1 MKVISIVIPVYNE
14 EKTILQILKRV
25 EDVKLPSDLQ
35 KEIII
40 VDDGSTDK
48 TPILLKNLDTRKYRI
63 FLMPQ
68 NRGKGFAIR
77 QGFSI
82 ASGDIVL
89 IQDADLE
96 YDPND
101 YPTLLQPILENK
113 ADVVFS
119 SRFIGGEVHRVL
131 YFWHYLGNRFLTFL
145 SNIFTNL
152 NLSDMESGYKVF
164 RKEVLDSFKN
174 KLKSERFGIEP
185 ELVARVTKGNWRIYE
200 VGISYSGRTYKEGKK
215 INWKDGIAA
224 IWHIIRFNLFS

>member
-48 TPILLKNLDTRKYRI
+48 TAKLLGSLDREKYRI

-131 YFWHYLGNRFLTFL
+131 YFWHYLGNKFLTFL

-152 NLSDMESGYKVF
+152 NLSDMESGYKIF
-164 RKEVLDSFKN
+164 RKEILDSFKN

-185 ELVARVTKGNWRIYE
+185 ELVARVAKDNWRIYE

>member
-48 TPILLKNLDTRKYRI
+48 TAKLLGSLDREKYRI

-164 RKEVLDSFKN
+164 RKEILDSFKN

-185 ELVARVTKGNWRIYE
+185 ELVARVAKDNWRIYE

>member
-48 TPILLKNLDTRKYRI
+48 TAKLLGSLDREKYRI